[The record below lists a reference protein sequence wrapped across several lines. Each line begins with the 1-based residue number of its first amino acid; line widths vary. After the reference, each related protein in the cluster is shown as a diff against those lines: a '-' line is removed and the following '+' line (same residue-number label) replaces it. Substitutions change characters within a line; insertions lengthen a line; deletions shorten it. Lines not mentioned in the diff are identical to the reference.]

1 MKKIKPSELVLMHDN
16 FYRVELA
23 YARDDNILF
32 GERIYRKDA
41 CLWLHTDLASI
52 VKQAARLCLDHHG
65 MRFVLYDGLRT
76 TDAQAAMMETQR
88 VKDNPHWLQEPRLL
102 SPPGG
107 GGHPRAM
114 AIDIGLE
121 TLDRNLLDMG
131 CPFDYLAENSHK
143 DFNPA
148 HREYKHSQ
156 EILDNRKILDECM
169 SKAACDLNLPLL
181 PLPEEWWDFRMPPAV
196 YNQYEPL
203 SDDDLP
209 VEMKLLDY

>member
-1 MKKIKPSELVLMHDN
+1 MKKIKPSELVLMNDD

-41 CLWLHTDLASI
+41 RLWLHTDLASI
-52 VKQAARLCLDHHG
+52 VKQAAHLCLDHHG

-114 AIDIGLE
+114 AIDIALE
-121 TLDRNLLDMG
+121 TTDRTLIEMG
-131 CPFDYLAENSHK
+131 TPFDYLAENSHK

-148 HREYKHSQ
+148 HREHMHSPH
-156 EILDNRKILDECM
+156 IMSNRKILDECM

-203 SDDDLP
+203 SDNDLP